1 MTNPY
6 SSLPDHCF
14 WSRGVTWVHPAQMDP
29 MSRAPFMI
37 SASDKV
43 ATMGSCFA
51 QHISRRLQ
59 ASGFNYFVP
68 EAAPASLSAAE
79 AKAANY
85 GVFSAR
91 YGNIYTVR
99 QAVQLFD
106 RAFGHA
112 TFDEAWE
119 RDDRLVDPFRPQIDP
134 KGFADLNAL
143 RASRAEHQAAV
154 RRVFEEADVLVFTL
168 GLTEAWR
175 SIATGA
181 VYPTAPGVAGGAFDP
196 ALFEPV
202 NFKVDEV
209 IADLDLFV
217 TKARSVNAG
226 VRIILTVSPVPLKA
240 TFEDRHVLQS
250 TVYSKSVLRVAAQ
263 HAADSHDDVVYFPS
277 FEIITGPGGAGRYYA
292 QDLREVKDLGVAHVM
307 RVFERHFIRGE
318 GADPA
323 AAAAPVFDT
332 GGHSDVICDEDVL
345 EAALQGSRM
354 RRQDAPVL
362 AEEGEALGLSVKE
375 VRDGYRLFLQRAPE
389 SDEVITLHRRTFSD
403 RRSFALSLVRSEEF
417 RQGRRPD
424 APDRFA
430 EWIDWLSA

>member
-59 ASGFNYFVP
+59 ASGFTDFVP

>member
-1 MTNPY
+1 MSNPY

-143 RASRAEHQAAV
+143 RASRAEHLAAV

-323 AAAAPVFDT
+323 AATAPVFDT

-403 RRSFALSLVRSEEF
+403 RRSFALSLVRSDEF